1 MSTYSIGG
9 ELGSIDVQYEQISD
23 EELKGGAEEEEFEE
37 VEDE

>member
-23 EELKGGAEEEEFEE
+23 EELKGDAKEEEFEE